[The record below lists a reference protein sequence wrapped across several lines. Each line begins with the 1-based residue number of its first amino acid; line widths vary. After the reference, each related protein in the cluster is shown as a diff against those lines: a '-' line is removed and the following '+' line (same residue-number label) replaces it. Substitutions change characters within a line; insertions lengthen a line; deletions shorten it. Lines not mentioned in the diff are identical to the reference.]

1 VSSKSKAV
9 RRLVARAPAPLARS
23 LVFSFGSNLHEPQLR
38 ERCPD
43 AMQVGPATLHGFRLA
58 FVGHSAR
65 WGGAVATVRPTAK
78 AETPG
83 ELVLLTDADLARLD
97 GFEGAP
103 QVYKRT
109 RVQVQTWAASG
120 AARAVSAWT
129 YTRDGGEADPSLT
142 YVSRIAC
149 GYGRLGYDDAPIV
162 RAIHAASRAQS
173 RRWEAL
179 NAAVE
184 PATPRASVGG
194 SRRKRERMSDYFGDL
209 FPNDDRRSDPDE
221 RDGDVLADLSDVPP
235 TWYRGRAS

>member
-43 AMQVGPATLHGFRLA
+43 AMQVGPAVLRGFRLA
-58 FVGHSAR
+58 FVGHSPR
-65 WGGAVATVRPTAK
+65 WGGAVATVRPSVK
-78 AETPG
+78 AEVLG
-83 ELVLLTDADLARLD
+83 ELVLLTDADLTRLD

-103 QVYKRT
+103 TVYKRT
-109 RVQVQTWAASG
+109 RVQVHTHTASG
-120 AARAVSAWT
+120 ARREVSAWT
-129 YTRDGGEADPSLT
+129 YVRDGGEADPSLT

-162 RAIHAASRAQS
+162 QAIKTAERAQA
-173 RRWEAL
+173 RRWEAF

-184 PATPRASVGG
+184 PAPPVAQVGG
-194 SRRKRERMSDYFGDL
+194 ARRKRERMSDYMDEL
-209 FPNDDRRSDPDE
+209 FPNDDRRSNPDE
-221 RDGDVLADLSDVPP
+221 HDADVLADLSDVPP
-235 TWYRGRAS
+235 SWYRGRAS

>member
-1 VSSKSKAV
+1 
-9 RRLVARAPAPLARS
+9 
-23 LVFSFGSNLHEPQLR
+23 
-38 ERCPD
+38 
-43 AMQVGPATLHGFRLA
+43 MQVGPAVLHGFCLA

-103 QVYKRT
+103 SVYKRT

-120 AARAVSAWT
+120 ASRTVSAWT

-162 RAIHAASRAQS
+162 QAIQAAERSRHA
-173 RRWEAL
+173 RWQAF

-184 PATPRASVGG
+184 PSPVVTRVGG
-194 SRRKRERMSDYFGDL
+194 ARRKRERMSDYFGEL
-209 FPNDDRRSDPDE
+209 FPNDDRRGSVDE
-221 RDGDVLADLSDVPP
+221 HDGDVLSDLSDIPP
-235 TWYRGRAS
+235 AWYRGAAS

>member
-1 VSSKSKAV
+1 MSSEGKAA
-9 RRLVARAPAPLARS
+9 RRLVARGPAPLARS